1 MSEAMENPGSGRE
14 GPGALR
20 RRWSDAEKRRI
31 VAESYQPG
39 VSVSVVARRN
49 DVNANLVFN
58 WRRRFREQ
66 AGGAGGLVPVVVE
79 PPPLGAAAGDAPAA
93 GRGDRAGRWLAGDRR
108 PGGGRFGAGAGAGG
122 SGAPMIP
129 VPGGVRVWL
138 ASGVT
143 DMRRGMNTLALQV
156 QEDLGRDPHAGDL
169 YIFRGRRGDLVK
181 CLWHDGVGISL
192 YAKRLE
198 RGRFQWPTTS
208 GGAVSISAA
217 QLGYL
222 LEGIDWRN
230 PVRTWRPSRAG

>member
-31 VAESYQPG
+31 VAESYQLG

-93 GRGDRAGRWLAGDRR
+93 GRMEIALADGSRVIVDREVDGSALARVLAVLARR
-108 PGGGRFGAGAGAGG
+108 
-122 SGAPMIP
+122 
-129 VPGGVRVWL
+129 
-138 ASGVT
+138 
-143 DMRRGMNTLALQV
+143 
-156 QEDLGRDPHAGDL
+156 
-169 YIFRGRRGDLVK
+169 
-181 CLWHDGVGISL
+181 
-192 YAKRLE
+192 
-198 RGRFQWPTTS
+198 
-208 GGAVSISAA
+208 
-217 QLGYL
+217 
-222 LEGIDWRN
+222 
-230 PVRTWRPSRAG
+230 

>member
-31 VAESYQPG
+31 VAESYPPG

-49 DVNANLVFN
+49 DVNANLLFN

-66 AGGAGGLVPVVVE
+66 AGGAGGLVAVVVE

-93 GRGDRAGRWLAGDRR
+93 GRMGIALADGSRVIVDREVDGSALA
-108 PGGGRFGAGAGAGG
+108 AGAGG

-129 VPGGVRVWL
+129 VPGGFRVWL

-156 QEDLGRDPHAGDL
+156 QEDLGRDPHAG
-169 YIFRGRRGDLVK
+169 I
-181 CLWHDGVGISL
+181 CISS
-192 YAKRLE
+192 AVVE
-198 RGRFQWPTTS
+198 ATS
-208 GGAVSISAA
+208 
-217 QLGYL
+217 
-222 LEGIDWRN
+222 
-230 PVRTWRPSRAG
+230 